1 MIAIA
6 LHGMPVRAALP
17 LSRAQGEMTVAEYE
31 ARKCRRCGVSA
42 LPEDGESPPKLYA
55 TPEGPICALDV
66 TRDELAVEVIS

>member
-6 LHGMPVRAALP
+6 TNGTRVRAALP
-17 LSRAQGEMTVAEYE
+17 LTPAQEEMTVAEYE
-31 ARKCRRCGVSA
+31 ARRCRRCGVSA
-42 LPEDGESPPKLYA
+42 PTDDENAPKLYA